1 MNSQYPQWCVL
12 KIWVFPHHIPLK
24 KNDRVNASELRLQ
37 RACFHPAVTGV
48 MVRKAVPESP
58 YNLGV
63 HRESC
68 HLCSSKFQSCVSFE
82 SLDNILS
89 SAHGSAT
96 RGFECWAG
104 MSGHYQWF
112 CSISEAEVLSCF
124 GVMLN
129 TVCQWTFAHV
139 ESSLETARSLN
150 GWPSAPS

>member
-24 KNDRVNASELRLQ
+24 KMTEWMPVNFGFKE
-37 RACFHPAVTGV
+37 HAVTGV

-68 HLCSSKFQSCVSFE
+68 HLCSSKFQSWVSFE

-89 SAHGSAT
+89 TAHGSAT